1 MKVLLEKIKEV
12 LFAVLPV
19 TIIVLLM
26 HFTIVPLENII
37 IFRFLIGALFIV
49 VGLSVFLL
57 GVDLSVSPVGALMG
71 NRIAK
76 SNKVIIV
83 IVAGLILGF
92 FISIAEPDLH
102 ILAGQVSDITGGLI
116 SKVSLVAVVSAGI
129 AVILAIGLLRIVF
142 NIPLFK
148 LLIAIYSI
156 ILILAILTSREFLAI
171 AFDASG
177 ATTGAMT
184 VPFIL
189 ALALGVS
196 SLKKDSKASEKDS
209 FGLVGIASG
218 GAIIAVLV
226 MSIINR
232 TDKITGTLEHGSSAS
247 DSVFLPFFHEVPKI
261 SLEVLLALSPIVMLF
276 VIFQLISFKLSRKSA
291 RRIII
296 GFVFAYTGLVV
307 FLTGVNAGFMDAGSL
322 IGSSLASSGRTTLIV
337 IVGFVLGFVTILAE
351 PAVYVLTHQIEDVT
365 SGYVKRRLVLITLSI
380 GVGIAVAL
388 SMLRIVTPGL
398 ALWHYLLPGY
408 IIATGLM
415 YFTPKLFVGIAYD
428 SGGVASGPMTA
439 TFILAFSH
447 GVAFAL
453 EGADVVAD
461 GFGMIAMVAMT
472 PVIALQILGI
482 IFRLKSRKGG
492 IS

>member
-26 HFTIVPLENII
+26 HFTIVPLENIV

-83 IVAGLILGF
+83 VVAGLILGF

-148 LLIAIYSI
+148 LLIAIYGI

-232 TDKITGTLEHGSSAS
+232 TDKITGTLEHGSNAS
-247 DSVFLPFFHEVPKI
+247 DSVILPFLHEVPNI

-296 GFVFAYTGLVV
+296 GFVFAFTGLVV

-322 IGSSLASSGRTTLIV
+322 IGSSLAYSGRTTLIV

-365 SGYVKRRLVLITLSI
+365 SGYVKRRLVLMTLSI
-380 GVGIAVAL
+380 GVGIA
-388 SMLRIVTPGL
+388 
-398 ALWHYLLPGY
+398 
-408 IIATGLM
+408 
-415 YFTPKLFVGIAYD
+415 
-428 SGGVASGPMTA
+428 
-439 TFILAFSH
+439 
-447 GVAFAL
+447 
-453 EGADVVAD
+453 
-461 GFGMIAMVAMT
+461 
-472 PVIALQILGI
+472 
-482 IFRLKSRKGG
+482 
-492 IS
+492 